1 MFQKADKC
9 LRTNKFTEQ
18 LEFYRRVMG
27 FDVEQVEGEQQLTF
41 LIAPGGERILLA
53 GTEQQ
58 DLSLYLTE
66 VFDQPILG
74 QSFYLSA
81 PSSFYE
87 YRDRVLAQKQ
97 HNAEWVETEWGWE
110 RLSVTDPEGY
120 VITFWGGRNLS
131 DGQIIAFYD
140 EAPTRLKK
148 ALEGLNDQQL
158 DLSRAPGK
166 WSIRQIVLHMVDSD
180 ATSLA
185 MVKFALAEPGRV
197 FHGNA
202 YDPDVWAAGLDY
214 AHRSIQAEVELF
226 CAIRSHIGGLLKHLP
241 DAMDRTVSLSSGH
254 IVSVRQRIEPLMGH
268 ALHHIGQ
275 ILETRKVHGV

>member
-1 MFQKADKC
+1 MFQKADKR
-9 LRTNKFTEQ
+9 LQTEKFTEQ
-18 LEFYRRVMG
+18 LEFYCGVMG
-27 FDVEQVEGEQQLTF
+27 FGIEEVEGQQQLAF
-41 LIAPGGERILLA
+41 LTAPGGERILLA
-53 GTEQQ
+53 GAEKT
-58 DLSLYLTE
+58 DLSPYLTD
-66 VFDQPILG
+66 VFDQPAPG
-74 QSFYLSA
+74 QSMYLSA

-87 YRDRVLAQKQ
+87 YRDRILAQMEG
-97 HNAEWVETEWGWE
+97 NAEWLETEWGWE
-110 RLSVTDPEGY
+110 RLSVTDPDGY

-131 DGQIIAFYD
+131 DEQIIRYYD
-140 EAPTRLKK
+140 EAPARLRK
-148 ALEGLNDQQL
+148 ALEGLNDQEL

-241 DAMDRTVSLSSGH
+241 DALDRTVSLSSGH
-254 IVSVRQRIEPLMGH
+254 TVSVRQRIEPLMGH
-268 ALHHIGQ
+268 ALHHIRQ

>member
-1 MFQKADKC
+1 M
-9 LRTNKFTEQ
+9 
-18 LEFYRRVMG
+18 
-27 FDVEQVEGEQQLTF
+27 
-41 LIAPGGERILLA
+41 
-53 GTEQQ
+53 
-58 DLSLYLTE
+58 
-66 VFDQPILG
+66 
-74 QSFYLSA
+74 
-81 PSSFYE
+81 
-87 YRDRVLAQKQ
+87 
-97 HNAEWVETEWGWE
+97 
-110 RLSVTDPEGY
+110 
-120 VITFWGGRNLS
+120 
-131 DGQIIAFYD
+131 
-140 EAPTRLKK
+140 
-148 ALEGLNDQQL
+148 
-158 DLSRAPGK
+158 SRAPGK